1 VDHRLEKQES
11 TLVASGSWA
20 ANRVGRRRERTMNAA
35 ELGKTG
41 LVGWRERVA
50 TGIAGPVSERTGLSD
65 EQVRALV
72 GALFFALALYYV
84 AGTLRRA
91 MTTVRA

>member
-1 VDHRLEKQES
+1 
-11 TLVASGSWA
+11 
-20 ANRVGRRRERTMNAA
+20 MNSA
-35 ELGKTG
+35 ELGQAA

-65 EQVRALV
+65 GQVRALV
-72 GALFFALALYYV
+72 GAVFFALAVYYV